1 MKRWALKNKIIS
13 VLWGTLDSW
22 YWSNLYGGKIWPFKS
37 LASIWD
43 QMWKSRDILDRFFQ
57 FDKHRDGMSNKND
70 FSQYN
75 STSDFILDFDLIYLL
90 LLENGEK

>member
-1 MKRWALKNKIIS
+1 
-13 VLWGTLDSW
+13 
-22 YWSNLYGGKIWPFKS
+22 
-37 LASIWD
+37 
-43 QMWKSRDILDRFFQ
+43 
-57 FDKHRDGMSNKND
+57 MSNKND